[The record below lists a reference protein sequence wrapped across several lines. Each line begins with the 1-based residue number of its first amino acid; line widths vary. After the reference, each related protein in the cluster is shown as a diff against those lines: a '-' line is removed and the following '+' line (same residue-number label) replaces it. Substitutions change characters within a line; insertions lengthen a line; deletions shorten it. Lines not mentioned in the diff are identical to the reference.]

1 MSKIIFL
8 LLVIGVKILLTK
20 GFMIGFLLLCMA
32 IKGKSLHK
40 NSAEWNDYFLSLG
53 KKEVLHFA
61 ISLYLLS
68 SAVSVFICY
77 LLLLWLDFVYPL
89 CLALIIFLASV
100 IYSLC
105 KYKRAT
111 KAEIIAGL
119 LEVKRF
125 IREEVSLND
134 DRQ

>member
-1 MSKIIFL
+1 MGKVILL
-8 LLVIGVKILLTK
+8 LLVIGIKILLTK
-20 GFMIGFLLLCMA
+20 GFMIGFILLCMA

-53 KKEVLHFA
+53 EKEVLHFA

-77 LLLLWLDFVYPL
+77 LLLSWLNFLYPF
-89 CLALIIFLASV
+89 CIALVIFLASI
-100 IYSLC
+100 IYNLC
-105 KYKRAT
+105 KYKKAT
-111 KAEIIAGL
+111 KDEIIAGL

-125 IREEVSLND
+125 IREEN
-134 DRQ
+134 QP

>member
-8 LLVIGVKILLTK
+8 LLIIGVKILLTK

-68 SAVSVFICY
+68 SAVSALICY
-77 LLLLWLDFVYPL
+77 LLLSWLNFVYPL
-89 CLALIIFLASV
+89 CLALIIFLTSV

-125 IREEVSLND
+125 IREES
-134 DRQ
+134 QP

>member
-8 LLVIGVKILLTK
+8 LLIIGIKILLTK

-40 NSAEWNDYFLSLG
+40 NSVEWNDYFLSLG
-53 KKEVLHFA
+53 EDKVLHFA

-77 LLLLWLDFVYPL
+77 LLLSWLDFVYPL
-89 CLALIIFLASV
+89 CLTLIIFLAS
-100 IYSLC
+100 ILYSLC

-111 KAEIIAGL
+111 KDEIIAGL
-119 LEVKRF
+119 LKVQKG
-125 IREEVSLND
+125 IREES
-134 DRQ
+134 QS

>member
-1 MSKIIFL
+1 MSEIIFL
-8 LLVIGVKILLTK
+8 LLIIGIKILLTK

-40 NSAEWNDYFLSLG
+40 SAGEWNDYFLSLE
-53 KKEVLHFA
+53 KKKVTRFA
-61 ISLYLLS
+61 VFIYLLS
-68 SAVSVFICY
+68 SAVAVFICY
-77 LLLLWLDFVYPL
+77 LLLSWLDFAYPF
-89 CLALIIFLASV
+89 CIALIIFFTSV

-111 KAEIIAGL
+111 KDEIIAGL

-125 IREEVSLND
+125 IREES
-134 DRQ
+134 QP